1 MREMKKR
8 DTIMAIFWIL
18 LGLTI
23 SIWSATFP
31 SGGWEAPGP
40 GFLPLTLGLIL
51 ILLGSILFVQRIK
64 QKGIISSGAAVP
76 LIPVGAAFK
85 RVAFTLGAL
94 LLSTAFLEYLGFIL
108 TVFFLI
114 LFLIQVIQPRKWRV
128 AVFYALI
135 SSLSSFVIFQLLLKT
150 PLPGGFLGF

>member
-1 MREMKKR
+1 
-8 DTIMAIFWIL
+8 MAIFWIL

-31 SGGWEAPGP
+31 FGASEAPGP

-51 ILLGSILFVQRIK
+51 ILLGSILFVQRIT
-64 QKGIISSGAAVP
+64 QKGIISSRASVP

-85 RVAFTLGAL
+85 RVTFTLGGM
-94 LLSTAFLEYLGFIL
+94 LLSTALLEYLGFIL

-114 LFLIQVIQPRKWRV
+114 LFLMRAIQPHKWRI
-128 AVFYALI
+128 ALFYAVI
-135 SSLSSFVIFQLLLKT
+135 SALSSYVIFKVLLKT
-150 PLPGGFLGF
+150 SLPRGLLGL